1 MVETRAEL
9 PLYRG
14 SDRLLKPRP
23 GRPQRTCTKT
33 WRAVVLVPRGLVG
46 RNGEQL
52 PLPPEA
58 AGTIG
63 NVLLIERFASTPPR

>member
-1 MVETRAEL
+1 
-9 PLYRG
+9 
-14 SDRLLKPRP
+14 
-23 GRPQRTCTKT
+23 
-33 WRAVVLVPRGLVG
+33 VVLVPRGLVG